1 MKDCR
6 VDKDGKWKKENPMDE
21 EGNLRHP
28 LPFNT
33 ELGIMEPYERALQ
46 YKGENVVQVN

>member
-1 MKDCR
+1 
-6 VDKDGKWKKENPMDE
+6 MDE
-21 EGNLRHP
+21 DGNLQYP

-46 YKGENVVQVN
+46 YKGENVVQVIL